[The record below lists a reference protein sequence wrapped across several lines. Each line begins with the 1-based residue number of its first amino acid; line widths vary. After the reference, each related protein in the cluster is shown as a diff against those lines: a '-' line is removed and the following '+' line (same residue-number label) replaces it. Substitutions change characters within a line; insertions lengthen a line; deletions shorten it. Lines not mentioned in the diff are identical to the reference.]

1 MSSINF
7 AKLKISKTDMKI
19 KNVSLLFALFGFL
32 SMLGIGCGSGNVD
45 ESQGEGIVYDT
56 LPIFEKDTFLYP
68 LASRSSGYIFPEIK
82 YGDVKAIDGDLSTAW
97 HTLPGLVTGEYIEF
111 EFDSLYVSGI
121 QITAATDLRYAQFK
135 NVKIYLENKLF
146 GSFSPLQ
153 RIPIGRKINTFR
165 LELGE
170 TEGTNKVDIPFK
182 NDSTQQILTESI
194 TSESIYAS
202 KSAAIFEIAFLNA
215 QGTGIPLRSL
225 AVRKAKMNFYGVE
238 EPFQMNNSRLL
249 FDGRKAFGWRGPA
262 ESEEKTLLFSFD
274 EDQVINGLFFPFTE
288 NLNINK
294 IGFRLRKRSLPEYQ
308 IKPSA
313 GNGIFITLKNT
324 LKGKNFELV
333 ILETKNDEAPFI
345 PELLFHDGSRL
356 FSIYSDSLAI
366 YRDQRIDSAENTPI
380 AHYMDSRIVTASKH
394 SEFAHPLNLI
404 FSKKKTITD
413 TSALKSN
420 EIESIFRL
428 CSNGTFIINET
439 RKEQRFGEEPFW
451 ESLNRA
457 AEGYWVVK
465 SKSATEAVIT
475 CYTDLKENQTI
486 SRIGKENVERTSTKA
501 VIFDITL
508 SKNYISFS
516 QYFSGMTTGY

>member
-1 MSSINF
+1 
-7 AKLKISKTDMKI
+7 MKI
-19 KNVSLLFALFGFL
+19 KNVSLLFVLFGFL
-32 SMLGIGCGSGNVD
+32 SILCIGCGSGNVD

-56 LPIFEKDTFLYP
+56 LPVFEKDTFLYP

-111 EFDSLYVSGI
+111 EFDSLYVNGI

-146 GSFSPLQ
+146 GTFPPSQ

-182 NDSTQQILTESI
+182 NDSNQQILTERM
-194 TSESIYAS
+194 TSESVYAS
-202 KSAAIFEIAFLNA
+202 KSAAIFEIVFFNA

-225 AVRKAKMNFYGVE
+225 AVKKAKMNFYGVE
-238 EPFQMNNSRLL
+238 EPSQMNNSRLL
-249 FDGRKAFGWRGPA
+249 FDGRKAFGWKGPA
-262 ESEEKTLLFSFD
+262 EAEEKTLLFSFD

-288 NLNINK
+288 NLNLSK
-294 IGFRLRKRSLPEYQ
+294 IGFRLRKRSLPEYD
-308 IKPSA
+308 IKPGT

-333 ILETKNDEAPFI
+333 ILETKDNEAPFI

-366 YRDQRIDSAENTPI
+366 YRDQRIDSAKNTPI
-380 AHYMDSRIVTASKH
+380 AHYIDSRIITANKRV
-394 SEFAHPLNLI
+394 EFGYPLNVI
-404 FSKKKTITD
+404 FSKNKTMSD
-413 TSALKSN
+413 TAALKTY

-428 CSNGTFIINET
+428 CSNGTFILNET
-439 RKEQRFGEEPFW
+439 KKEQGFGEEPYW
-451 ESLNRA
+451 ENRA

-465 SKSATEAVIT
+465 SKSPTEAVIT
-475 CYTDLKENQTI
+475 CYTDLKETI
-486 SRIGKENVERTSTKA
+486 SIPRIRKDNVERTITKA

>member
-1 MSSINF
+1 VSSINF
-7 AKLKISKTDMKI
+7 AKLKIFKTDMKI

-45 ESQGEGIVYDT
+45 DSQGEGIVYDT
-56 LPIFEKDTFLYP
+56 LPVFEKDSFLYP
-68 LASRSSGYIFPEIK
+68 LASRSSGYVFPEIY
-82 YGDVKAIDGDLSTAW
+82 YGDIKAIDGDLSSGW
-97 HTLPGLVTGEYIEF
+97 HTIPGLVTGEYIEF
-111 EFDSLYVSGI
+111 EFDSLYVSAIEVFPG
-121 QITAATDLRYAQFK
+121 TELRYAQFK

-146 GSFSPLQ
+146 GTFSPLQ

-170 TEGTNKVDIPFK
+170 TDGTNKVDIPFK
-182 NDSTQQILTESI
+182 NDSTQLMLTESI

-202 KSAAIFEIAFLNA
+202 KSAAIFEIVFFDE
-215 QGTGIPLRSL
+215 QGGLPIRSL
-225 AVRKAKMNFYGVE
+225 PVKKAKMNFYGVE
-238 EPFQMNNSRLL
+238 EPRQMNNSRLL
-249 FDGRKAFGWRGPA
+249 FDGSKAFGWKGPA
-262 ESEEKTLLFSFD
+262 EAEEKTLLFSFE

-288 NLNINK
+288 KLNLTK
-294 IGFRLRKRSLPEYQ
+294 IGFRLRKRALPEYE
-308 IKPSA
+308 IKPTA
-313 GNGIFITLKNT
+313 GNGILVTLKNT

-366 YRDQRIDSAENTPI
+366 YRDQRIDSSKNTPI
-380 AHYMDSRIVTASKH
+380 AHYMDSRIVTVNKH
-394 SEFAHPLNLI
+394 SEFAHPLNVI

-413 TSALKSN
+413 TLALKSN
-420 EIESIFRL
+420 EVECIFRL

-439 RKEQRFGEEPFW
+439 RKEQRFGEEPAW
-451 ESLNRA
+451 ESMNRA

-465 SKSATEAVIT
+465 SKSATEATIT
-475 CYTDLKENQTI
+475 CYTDLKENQI
-486 SRIGKENVERTSTKA
+486 LSRGGKENVERTNTKA
-501 VIFDITL
+501 VIFDVTL